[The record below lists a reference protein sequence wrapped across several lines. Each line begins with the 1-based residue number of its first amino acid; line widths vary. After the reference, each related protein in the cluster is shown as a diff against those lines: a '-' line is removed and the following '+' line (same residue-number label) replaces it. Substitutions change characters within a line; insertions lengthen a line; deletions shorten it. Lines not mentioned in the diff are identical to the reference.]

1 MNKLKLHLDELA
13 VESFDTSPVTREK
26 GTVVGEELCTC
37 PTICTCPG
45 CPSCD
50 ATCAQTCDDYTC
62 AASCEGTCV
71 ASCDSCRATC
81 WDTCGRTCLC
91 QG

>member
-1 MNKLKLHLDELA
+1 MNKLKLHLDALA
-13 VESFDTSPVTREK
+13 VESFDTCAADRDK

-37 PTICTCPG
+37 QTVCTCPG

-62 AASCEGTCV
+62 AHSCNG
-71 ASCDSCRATC
+71 SCDPACVTASPSC